1 MDSGSLAG
9 KTPSIVAKALPDDR
23 STIARRHSYRPST
36 QAASSRPRPA
46 FIERHRGFI
55 NAYRLTSQPGEG
67 GITFYTPA
75 GRTQQINRMDS
86 GSLAGKTRLTC
97 LGCFGGLG
105 SPPTCLGRG

>member
-75 GRTQQINRMDS
+75 GRTPTRDGIR
-86 GSLAGKTRLTC
+86 LGKNAYGYDRA
-97 LGCFGGLG
+97 FKH
-105 SPPTCLGRG
+105 S